1 MGVWGLAN
9 AKVKDLMAAPR
20 KPKAPKKP
28 APAPPAEPQG
38 NAADLAEW
46 CDISVK
52 TVEHYVQQGIFTR
65 VGPNLFALK
74 ANNRAYIARLRQ
86 SASGRN
92 SVTEAA
98 RGRLIEAKAKQ
109 VELKVGELDGKLV
122 YVTEVEAHW
131 ANALRTLRAGV
142 LAIPTRC
149 AARVPGMTREMVY
162 EMDQEVREILT
173 ELARNGYPAPS
184 RPDEP

>member
-1 MGVWGLAN
+1 
-9 AKVKDLMAAPR
+9 MAE
-20 KPKAPKKP
+20 KAPKKKP
-28 APAPPAEPQG
+28 RAAAPPPEPASTKVKDFAG
-38 NAADLAEW
+38 TTADLAEW
-46 CDISVK
+46 CDISVR
-52 TVEHYVQQGIFTR
+52 TVETYVEQGIFTR

-74 ANNRAYIARLRQ
+74 ANNRAYIAKLRQ
-86 SASGRN
+86 AASGRN

-109 VELKVGELDGKLV
+109 VELKVGELDGRLV
-122 YVTEVEAHW
+122 EIVDVI
-131 ANALRTLRAGV
+131 ANWDSALRTLRAGV

-149 AARVPGMTREMVY
+149 SARVPGLSREAVQ
-162 EMDQEVREILT
+162 EIDQEVRQILT